1 MPAGTITFSVFTK
14 PWKMDLPALAQHVTE
29 LGFRA
34 VELPVRS
41 GYPVNPGN
49 VATEL
54 PEAARILGEYGIRIT
69 SIAGPTDETTIAA
82 CAAAGVPTIRICAA
96 IEEKMDYLSAEARLQ
111 REFDDLVPLLEKH
124 GVTIGVQNHC
134 DRFVANAMGLLH
146 LIGKYDV
153 KQIAAVWDACHNA
166 LAGEDPDLALD
177 IIFPRLCMVNLKNA
191 FWRRANGPEALHARW
206 RPYWTSG
213 RQGLASWPRVAEELL
228 KREYAGVVCLTAE
241 FSDEPS
247 VDRLI
252 AEDLA
257 FAMSLFGEAAAPQQ
271 ETQVA
276 VEAAPEAEPAAA
288 APDSEAGPQAEAGAT
303 PAAEGSEAGAQA
315 EADATP
321 AAEADGQTE
330 GPAPTP

>member
-14 PWKMDLPALAQHVTE
+14 PWKMELPALGQHVAE

-41 GYPVNPGN
+41 GYPVNPEN

-54 PEAARILGEYGIRIT
+54 PEAARILGEYGIRIA
-69 SIAGPTDETTIAA
+69 SIAGPTDETAIAA
-82 CAAAGVPTIRICAA
+82 CGAAGVPTIRVCAA
-96 IEEKMDYLSAEARLQ
+96 IDEKMDYLPAEARLQ

-124 GVTIGVQNHC
+124 GVTLGVQNHC

-146 LIGKYDV
+146 LIEKYDV
-153 KQIAAVWDACHNA
+153 KQVAAVWDAAHNA
-166 LAGEDPDLALD
+166 LSGEDPDLALD

-213 RQGLASWPRVAEELL
+213 RQGLASWPRIAEELL

-257 FAMSLFGEAAAPQQ
+257 FAMSLFGEAAAPPQ

-276 VEAAPEAEPAAA
+276 VEAAPESEPAAA
-288 APDSEAGPQAEAGAT
+288 TPEPGAATPDSEASPQAD
-303 PAAEGSEAGAQA
+303 AAAQA
-315 EADATP
+315 EAAATP
-321 AAEADGQTE
+321 EGKADGQTE
-330 GPAPTP
+330 DPAPTP